1 MNDANHIGDL
11 NEMVVGDN
19 DHGDA
24 LPEPKCGSCGVPWI
38 DHMGIMG
45 TCADNAALRED
56 LKASLEAHDEMRQE
70 ITTQRIEIE
79 RLSAAVVKLSQSSLP
94 ENVEISILRKE
105 RDEAR
110 RMYCEVD
117 NCTADE
123 AMLLAAEQGWDC
135 YEEPVPLKRKTLS
148 ESDPRIIS
156 IDELEQTI
164 RNSQMY
170 D

>member
-1 MNDANHIGDL
+1 MTEQDKIVVLQDNHR
-11 NEMVVGDN
+11 
-19 DHGDA
+19 
-24 LPEPKCGSCGVPWI
+24 
-38 DHMGIMG
+38 
-45 TCADNAALRED
+45 LR
-56 LKASLEAHDEMRQE
+56 A
-70 ITTQRIEIE
+70 
-79 RLSAAVVKLSQSSLP
+79 
-94 ENVEISILRKE
+94 ENNTLRRE

-117 NCTADE
+117 NCTAGE
-123 AMLLAAEQGWDC
+123 AMLLAEEQGWDC
-135 YEEPVPLKRKTLS
+135 YEERVPLKRKTLS

>member
-11 NEMVVGDN
+11 NKMVVGDN

-38 DHMGIMG
+38 YHMGIMG

-56 LKASLEAHDEMRQE
+56 LKDSLEAHDEMRLE
-70 ITTQRIEIE
+70 IV
-79 RLSAAVVKLSQSSLP
+79 RLT
-94 ENVEISILRKE
+94 KE

-117 NCTADE
+117 NCTAGE
-123 AMLLAAEQGWDC
+123 AMLLAEEQGWDC

>member
-1 MNDANHIGDL
+1 MTEQDKIVVLQDNHRLRAEND
-11 NEMVVGDN
+11 
-19 DHGDA
+19 
-24 LPEPKCGSCGVPWI
+24 
-38 DHMGIMG
+38 
-45 TCADNAALRED
+45 TLR
-56 LKASLEAHDEMRQE
+56 R
-70 ITTQRIEIE
+70 
-79 RLSAAVVKLSQSSLP
+79 
-94 ENVEISILRKE
+94 E

-110 RMYCEVD
+110 RMYCGVD
-117 NCTADE
+117 NCTAGE
-123 AMLLAAEQGWDC
+123 AMLLAEEQGWDC

>member
-1 MNDANHIGDL
+1 MFVKHDAECLRLTEQL
-11 NEMVVGDN
+11 N
-19 DHGDA
+19 
-24 LPEPKCGSCGVPWI
+24 KTI
-38 DHMGIMG
+38 I
-45 TCADNAALRED
+45 
-56 LKASLEAHDEMRQE
+56 
-70 ITTQRIEIE
+70 
-79 RLSAAVVKLSQSSLP
+79 
-94 ENVEISILRKE
+94 E

-123 AMLLAAEQGWDC
+123 AMLLAKEQGWDC
-135 YEEPVPLKRKTLS
+135 YEEPAPLKRKTLS

>member
-56 LKASLEAHDEMRQE
+56 LKDSLEAHDEMRQE

-105 RDEAR
+105 RDAAR
-110 RMYCEVD
+110 VEVCYAQVNGQYGRRYTPQD
-117 NCTADE
+117 IAKK
-123 AMLLAAEQGWDC
+123 MGWDC
-135 YEEPVPLKRKTLS
+135 FKEKEAQQAMNNIAKLDEELGL
-148 ESDPRIIS
+148 
-156 IDELEQTI
+156 
-164 RNSQMY
+164 
-170 D
+170 

>member
-38 DHMGIMG
+38 YHMGIMG
-45 TCADNAALRED
+45 TCADNAALREN

-110 RMYCEVD
+110 RESCVWGSRTEMG
-117 NCTADE
+117 ARS
-123 AMLLAAEQGWDC
+123 LAKFKGWDC
-135 YEEPVPLKRKTLS
+135 FKKEETQQAMNNIAKL
-148 ESDPRIIS
+148 
-156 IDELEQTI
+156 DEELGL
-164 RNSQMY
+164 
-170 D
+170 

>member
-56 LKASLEAHDEMRQE
+56 LKDSLEAHDEMRLE
-70 ITTQRIEIE
+70 IV
-79 RLSAAVVKLSQSSLP
+79 RLT
-94 ENVEISILRKE
+94 KE

-117 NCTADE
+117 NCTAGE
-123 AMLLAAEQGWDC
+123 AMLLAEEQGWDC

>member
-1 MNDANHIGDL
+1 MTEQDKIVVLQDNHRLRAEND
-11 NEMVVGDN
+11 
-19 DHGDA
+19 
-24 LPEPKCGSCGVPWI
+24 
-38 DHMGIMG
+38 
-45 TCADNAALRED
+45 TLR
-56 LKASLEAHDEMRQE
+56 R
-70 ITTQRIEIE
+70 
-79 RLSAAVVKLSQSSLP
+79 
-94 ENVEISILRKE
+94 E

-117 NCTADE
+117 NCTAGE
-123 AMLLAAEQGWDC
+123 AMLLAEEQGWDC

>member
-38 DHMGIMG
+38 EHMGIMG
-45 TCADNAALRED
+45 TCADTAALRED
-56 LKASLEAHDEMRQE
+56 LKDSLEAHDEMRLE
-70 ITTQRIEIE
+70 IV
-79 RLSAAVVKLSQSSLP
+79 RLT
-94 ENVEISILRKE
+94 KE
-105 RDEAR
+105 RNEAR

-123 AMLLAAEQGWDC
+123 AMLLAEEQGWDC

>member
-1 MNDANHIGDL
+1 MNEANHIGDL

-56 LKASLEAHDEMRQE
+56 LKDSLEAHDEMRLE
-70 ITTQRIEIE
+70 IV
-79 RLSAAVVKLSQSSLP
+79 RLT
-94 ENVEISILRKE
+94 KE

-117 NCTADE
+117 NCTAGE
-123 AMLLAAEQGWDC
+123 AMLLAEEQGWDC

>member
-1 MNDANHIGDL
+1 MTI
-11 NEMVVGDN
+11 
-19 DHGDA
+19 
-24 LPEPKCGSCGVPWI
+24 
-38 DHMGIMG
+38 
-45 TCADNAALRED
+45 
-56 LKASLEAHDEMRQE
+56 QE
-70 ITTQRIEIE
+70 IMNEVYAKHDAECLRLTEQLNKTTQ
-79 RLSAAVVKLSQSSLP
+79 
-94 ENVEISILRKE
+94 E

-117 NCTADE
+117 NCTAGE
-123 AMLLAAEQGWDC
+123 AMLLAEEQGWDC
-135 YEEPVPLKRKTLS
+135 YEESVPLKRKTLS

>member
-1 MNDANHIGDL
+1 MNEANHIGDL

-38 DHMGIMG
+38 YHMGIMG
-45 TCADNAALRED
+45 TCADNAALKED
-56 LKASLEAHDEMRQE
+56 LKDSLEAHDEMRLE
-70 ITTQRIEIE
+70 IV
-79 RLSAAVVKLSQSSLP
+79 RLT
-94 ENVEISILRKE
+94 KE

-117 NCTADE
+117 NCTAGE
-123 AMLLAAEQGWDC
+123 AMLLAEEQGWDC

>member
-1 MNDANHIGDL
+1 MNDANHIGNL

-56 LKASLEAHDEMRQE
+56 LKDSLEAHDEMRLE
-70 ITTQRIEIE
+70 IV
-79 RLSAAVVKLSQSSLP
+79 RLT
-94 ENVEISILRKE
+94 KE

-117 NCTADE
+117 NCTAGE
-123 AMLLAAEQGWDC
+123 AMLLAEEQGWDC

>member
-1 MNDANHIGDL
+1 MTEQDKIVVLQDNHRLRAEND
-11 NEMVVGDN
+11 
-19 DHGDA
+19 
-24 LPEPKCGSCGVPWI
+24 
-38 DHMGIMG
+38 
-45 TCADNAALRED
+45 TLR
-56 LKASLEAHDEMRQE
+56 R
-70 ITTQRIEIE
+70 
-79 RLSAAVVKLSQSSLP
+79 
-94 ENVEISILRKE
+94 E

-117 NCTADE
+117 NCTAGE
-123 AMLLAAEQGWDC
+123 ARLFAKEQGWDC